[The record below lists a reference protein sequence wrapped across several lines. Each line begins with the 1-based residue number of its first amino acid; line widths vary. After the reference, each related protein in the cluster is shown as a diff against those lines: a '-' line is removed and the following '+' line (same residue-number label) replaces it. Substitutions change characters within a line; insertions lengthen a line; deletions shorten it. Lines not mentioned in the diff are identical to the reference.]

1 LSEPY
6 LAVGRITRAHGIHG
20 EVAVLNLSEVRSRYD
35 PGSALRLEDGRTL
48 TVERSRSHGHRLLV
62 KFEEVPDRTQAETL
76 RGEVLLVA
84 ERSVPQAP
92 DGAYWVHQVV
102 GLEVVTDAG
111 HSLGRVAEVL
121 HNPAN
126 DIWVTRGPEKEMLV
140 PALRDLVLDVDLG
153 AGRIVVR
160 EVEGLTA
167 SDTEEAR

>member
-1 LSEPY
+1 LSDPF

-20 EVAVLNLSEVRSRYD
+20 EVAVMSLTEVRSRFD
-35 PGSALRLEDGRTL
+35 PGSILRLEDGRVL
-48 TVERSRSHGHRLLV
+48 TVERSRPHGHRLLV

-76 RGEVLLVA
+76 RGEVLLVP
-84 ERSVPQAP
+84 EHTVPQAP

-102 GLEVVTDAG
+102 GLEVVTEAG
-111 HSLGRVAEVL
+111 RSLGRVAEVL

-126 DIWVTRGPEKEMLV
+126 DIWVTRGPETEVLV
-140 PALRDLVLDVDLG
+140 PALRDLVLDVDLA

-167 SDTEEAR
+167 SDPQEAR

>member
-1 LSEPY
+1 LSESF

-20 EVAVLNLSEVRSRYD
+20 EVAVMNLTEVRSRYD
-35 PGSALRLEDGRTL
+35 PGSVLRLEDGRML
-48 TVERSRSHGHRLLV
+48 TVERSRPHGHRLLV

-76 RGEVLLVA
+76 RGEVLLVP
-84 ERSVPQAP
+84 EHTVPRAP

-102 GLEVVTDAG
+102 GLEVVTEAG
-111 HSLGRVAEVL
+111 RSLGRVAEVL

-126 DIWVTRGPEKEMLV
+126 DIWVTRSAETEVLV
-140 PALRDLVLDVDLG
+140 PALRDLVLDVDLA

-167 SDTEEAR
+167 SDAQEAR